1 MFRRA
6 ILFLAA
12 VTLLTPLPA
21 AAADDDSVA
30 VVRELYRVHGES
42 EKTKASVFKPP
53 LRDRF
58 FARPLARLLVEDDKR
73 RESRMGF
80 DPIYNAQDFKITG
93 LDIALKSRQGE
104 KAVVEA
110 RFKNFDRAT
119 RIEYDLVRERGAWRI
134 ADIRSN
140 GTQPDGMLTRILRK
154 R

>member
-1 MFRRA
+1 MLRR
-6 ILFLAA
+6 
-12 VTLLTPLPA
+12 TLLLFAALTFLMPLPA
-21 AAADDDSVA
+21 AAADDDPIA

-58 FARPLARLLVEDDKR
+58 FARSLARLLAEDGRR

-80 DPIYNAQDFKITG
+80 DPIYNAQDFKIAD
-93 LDIALKSRQGE
+93 LEIAQKSRQGE

-110 RFKNFDRAT
+110 RFKNFDKPT
-119 RIEYDLVRERGAWRI
+119 RVEYDLVRERGAWRI
-134 ADIRSN
+134 ADIRTN
-140 GTQPDGMLTRILRK
+140 GMQPDGMLTRILRQ

>member
-1 MFRRA
+1 MLRR
-6 ILFLAA
+6 
-12 VTLLTPLPA
+12 TLLLFATVALLVPPPA
-21 AAADDDSVA
+21 AAADDDPVA

-42 EKTKASVFKPP
+42 EKTKASVLKPP

-58 FARPLARLLVEDDKR
+58 FARPLARLLGEDDKR
-73 RESRMGF
+73 REARLTY

-93 LDIALKSRQGE
+93 LDVALKSRQGD

-110 RFKNFDRAT
+110 RFKNFDQPT
-119 RIEYDLVRERGAWRI
+119 RLEYDLVRERGAWRI

-140 GTQPDGMLTRILRK
+140 GMQPDGMLTRNLRK